1 MASETENRQAFAIQA
16 GYCRAMGAPVTASV
30 SETLGR
36 VLDRTTETGRRA
48 LDWPGDPVADALVLR
63 MVGGLHAL
71 ALGGDPELARVFG
84 GEVEEEALAD
94 AIATHDAAILPW
106 LDGPPQTNEAGRSA
120 GLMTGLLA
128 VADGRDTVFEL
139 LEIGSSAGLNLLIDR
154 LRYDLGG
161 VGVGPADA
169 PVTIRPEWRGSPPMP
184 ASLRFEPGPR
194 GVDVRP
200 VDLSDDAAVK
210 RLRGYVWADARER
223 LERLDRTVAMVRAQ
237 GVALE
242 RGDAADWV
250 EARLAEPQAAGRTRV
265 LVHSV
270 VWQYLGPERQARIT
284 AAMERA
290 GAGATDARP
299 LAWVAME
306 PDRSV
311 AEMVVT
317 VRRWPGRPDPRRI
330 ARTQSHGAWVEPVDK
345 NGDPVEEVPAG
356 GGSAG
361 KIRERG

>member
-1 MASETENRQAFAIQA
+1 MGTEAENRWAFAVQA
-16 GYCRAMGAPVTASV
+16 GYCRAMDAPVTAAV
-30 SETLGR
+30 SEALGR

-71 ALGGDPELARVFG
+71 ALGGDPLLGRVFA
-84 GEVEEEALAD
+84 GEVAEAALAD
-94 AIATHDAAILPW
+94 AVRANDAAILPW

-139 LEIGSSAGLNLLIDR
+139 LEIGSSGGLNLLIAR

-161 VGVGPADA
+161 VGLGPADA
-169 PVTIRPEWRGSPPMP
+169 PVTIRPDWRGSPPVP
-184 ASLRFEPGPR
+184 ATLRFHPPPR
-194 GVDVRP
+194 GADVRP
-200 VDLSDDAAVK
+200 IDLSDDAAVA
-210 RLRGYVWADARER
+210 RLRGYVWTDAPER
-223 LERLDRTVAMVRAQ
+223 LERLDRTVAMVRAH

-242 RGDAADWV
+242 RADAADWV
-250 EARLAEPQAAGRTRV
+250 EARLAEPQAAGATRV

-270 VWQYLGPERQARIT
+270 VWQYLGDARRARIT
-284 AAMERA
+284 AAMERV
-290 GAGATDARP
+290 GAGATADRP
-299 LAWVAME
+299 LAWVTME

-317 VRRWPGRPDPRRI
+317 VRRWPDRPEPRRI
-330 ARTQSHGAWVEPVDK
+330 ARAQSHGAWIEPVDRAL
-345 NGDPVEEVPAG
+345 DPVKDVP
-356 GGSAG
+356 
-361 KIRERG
+361 